1 MKHIQFTQE
10 SAGRLIK
17 AYNKSRKDG
26 LKDFV
31 FDGNEYV
38 TDYAYYM
45 IQYMVTQK
53 AITGKFDEKKLFQF
67 NPINNPNKTNQ

>member
-10 SAGRLIK
+10 SADRLIK
-17 AYNKSRKDG
+17 AYNKARKDG
-26 LKDFV
+26 LKEFT

-45 IQYMVTQK
+45 IQYMIMQK
-53 AITGKFDEKKLFQF
+53 AVTGTFDQ
-67 NPINNPNKTNQ
+67 NKIFTKTIPA